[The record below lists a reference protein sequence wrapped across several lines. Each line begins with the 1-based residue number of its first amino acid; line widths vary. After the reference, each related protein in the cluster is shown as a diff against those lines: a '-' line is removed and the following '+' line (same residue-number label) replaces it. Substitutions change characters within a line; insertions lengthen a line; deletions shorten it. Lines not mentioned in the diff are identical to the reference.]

1 MSTKKTGGVA
11 MERYGTVR
19 INLASVIEKK
29 GISKNKLS
37 QRAEMQ
43 RTQLNNYCN
52 NTISRLDIDVLGR
65 LCTVLECEIG
75 DILEFV
81 PPNQI
86 EQ

>member
-1 MSTKKTGGVA
+1 
-11 MERYGTVR
+11 MERYGTVK
-19 INLASVIEKK
+19 INLEKLIEAR

-65 LCTVLECEIG
+65 LCTVLKCEIG
-75 DILEFV
+75 DLLEFV
-81 PPNQI
+81 PPD
-86 EQ
+86 E

>member
-1 MSTKKTGGVA
+1 